1 LGFSG
6 VPITAEGDVVALDE
20 EDGGAVTT
28 PTDLN
33 ELAGD
38 DDRVVLDRGAVM
50 PPTLVDVDP
59 PPRNCASA
67 TIVDETKATAVTT
80 TRGIS

>member
-1 LGFSG
+1 MRDEAG
-6 VPITAEGDVVALDE
+6 VVALEGDVAAL
-20 EDGGAVTT
+20 DGGAVIT

-33 ELAGD
+33 ELAGG

-50 PPTLVDVDP
+50 PPRLVDVEP
-59 PPRNCASA
+59 PPRDCASA
-67 TIVDETKATAVTT
+67 TIVDETRARAVT